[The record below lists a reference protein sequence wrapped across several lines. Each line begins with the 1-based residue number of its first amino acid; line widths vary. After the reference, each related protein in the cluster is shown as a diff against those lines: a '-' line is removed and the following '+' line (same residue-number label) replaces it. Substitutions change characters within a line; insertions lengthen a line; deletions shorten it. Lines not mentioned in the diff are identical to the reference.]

1 MSDQMQTDDWY
12 SNKDLFEML
21 QELRN
26 EISQLSMEMHRTTVI
41 LGDYNGLREEL
52 MEVRTEIEVIKMEI
66 LTEQKTERF
75 AWDKLGYLIGL
86 AGTMVAIIALMLGG
100 G

>member
-1 MSDQMQTDDWY
+1 MSDQMNMDDWY

-21 QELRN
+21 QELRA
-26 EISQLSMEMHRTTVI
+26 EISKLSMEMHRTTVI

-52 MEVRTEIEVIKMEI
+52 IEVRTQIEVIKMEL
-66 LTEQKTERF
+66 LTEQETERF
-75 AWDKLGYLIGL
+75 AWDKMGYLIGL
-86 AGTMVAIIALMLGG
+86 AGTIVAIIALIAGG